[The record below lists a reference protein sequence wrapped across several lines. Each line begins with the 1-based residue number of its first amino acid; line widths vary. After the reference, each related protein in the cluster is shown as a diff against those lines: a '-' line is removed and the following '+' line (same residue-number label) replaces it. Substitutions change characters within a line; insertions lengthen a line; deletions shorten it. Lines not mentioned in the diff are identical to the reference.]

1 MNIDDLNLQP
11 CVDEVDEFL
20 LKFCLTHKFPALMT
34 SSIIMARL
42 LHLNKQVGDVDD
54 FGKLLLTVSDGIV
67 NKEYERTENLH

>member
-1 MNIDDLNLQP
+1 
-11 CVDEVDEFL
+11 
-20 LKFCLTHKFPALMT
+20 
-34 SSIIMARL
+34 MARL